1 MKITTVFFD
10 LGNTLLYSDVPSP
23 ERVQAACKVMANE
36 FAGRGYPVTP
46 EEFAAKHFENLLKY
60 YDIREQE
67 NIEQGAE
74 SVFRQTL
81 ADFGFTGVPE
91 KDIAAF
97 LASFY
102 RTTQGNWHLDEDAI
116 PTLEKII
123 TQQRRIGLI
132 TNAGYAEDIRQLL
145 RKNKLEP
152 YFSSVSYPP
161 RSGFANP
168 TRKSFKLRCGK
179 WAARPNKA
187 SWLATRCSRT
197 STAHPVAGCE
207 LFGSENTPV
216 IRRTFPVF
224 AIRTMS
230 CSRFV
235 SCRISSK
242 NRRRSR
248 INFPPLAAGS
258 AGKSGCPAG

>member
-1 MKITTVFFD
+1 MKIATVFFD

-36 FAGRGYPVTP
+36 FAGRGYPVSP

-152 YFSSVSYPP
+152 YFSSVVISAEV
-161 RSGFANP
+161 GF
-168 TRKSFKLRCGK
+168 RKPHPEIFQIALRQMGSAPEQSVMVGDSLLADIYGASRCGLRTVWFRK
-179 WAARPNKA
+179 YTGDPPDF
-187 SWLATRCSRT
+187 SRFC
-197 STAHPVAGCE
+197 HPDHE
-207 LFGSENTPV
+207 LFSLRELPE
-216 IRRTFPVF
+216 I
-224 AIRTMS
+224 
-230 CSRFV
+230 
-235 SCRISSK
+235 
-242 NRRRSR
+242 
-248 INFPPLAAGS
+248 LE
-258 AGKSGCPAG
+258 KSQTQPD

>member
-36 FAGRGYPVTP
+36 FAGRGYPVSP

-152 YFSSVSYPP
+152 YFSSVVISAEV
-161 RSGFANP
+161 GF
-168 TRKSFKLRCGK
+168 RKPHPEIFQIALRQMGSAPEQSVMVGDSLLADIYGASRCG
-179 WAARPNKA
+179 
-187 SWLATRCSRT
+187 LRT
-197 STAHPVAGCE
+197 
-207 LFGSENTPV
+207 FGSENTPV
-216 IRRTFPVF
+216 IRRTFPVS

-235 SCRISSK
+235 RLPEI
-242 NRRRSR
+242 
-248 INFPPLAAGS
+248 LE
-258 AGKSGCPAG
+258 KSETQPD